1 MKKASMQKRRVTHR
15 ADQNQ
20 SSQKTGILW
29 AGGALMEHNMGSM
42 GLGQSEGWEEAWTK
56 GGLLGESDLALLG
69 LSVTFDSM

>member
-1 MKKASMQKRRVTHR
+1 
-15 ADQNQ
+15 
-20 SSQKTGILW
+20 
-29 AGGALMEHNMGSM
+29 MEHNMGSM